1 MIIGIMTLDLFT
13 ENSHSLKEKRHIV
26 SSMKEKLKN
35 RFNISIIESN
45 HQDLW
50 QKIQMTIVMAANR
63 KVMAEKV
70 FNQIEEQIFLN
81 YGVQIVHIKKEY
93 L

>member
-1 MIIGIMTLDLFT
+1 MIVGIMALDLFA

-26 SSMKEKLKN
+26 SSLKEKLKN
-35 RFNISIIESN
+35 KFNISLIESDY
-45 HQDLW
+45 QDLW
-50 QKIQMTIVMAANR
+50 QKIQITIVMATNT

-70 FNQIEEQIFLN
+70 FHQIEEFIFLN
-81 YGVQIVHIKKEY
+81 YGVQIVQIKKEY

>member
-1 MIIGIMTLDLFT
+1 MIIGILALDLFA

-35 RFNISIIESN
+35 KFNISIIESN
-45 HQDLW
+45 YQDLW
-50 QKIQMTIVMAANR
+50 QKIQLTMVMVSHK
-63 KVMAEKV
+63 KVMTEKV
-70 FNQIEEQIFLN
+70 FQQIEELIFLN

-93 L
+93 I

>member
-1 MIIGIMTLDLFT
+1 MIVGIMALDLFA

-26 SSMKEKLKN
+26 SSLKEKLKN
-35 RFNISIIESN
+35 KFNISLIESDY
-45 HQDLW
+45 QDLW
-50 QKIQMTIVMAANR
+50 QKIQITIVMATIT

-70 FNQIEEQIFLN
+70 FHQIEEFIFLN
-81 YGVQIVHIKKEY
+81 YGVQIVQIKKEY